1 MRIVRVAPLPQRD
14 VVNRMQQRY
23 RLGIERWVKTIAVP
37 KRAAITFR
45 KEYGLWAKTTSFL
58 KRTMAYVR
66 QKV

>member
-23 RLGIERWVKTIAVP
+23 RLGIERWVKTIA
-37 KRAAITFR
+37 
-45 KEYGLWAKTTSFL
+45 
-58 KRTMAYVR
+58 RTMAYVR